1 MRQEAIVCF
10 QRALQVRPDF
20 AMAYGEA
27 ILFLWNIA
35 FALACICAGLAFHL
49 LWL

>member
-27 ILFLWNIA
+27 ICLNA
-35 FALACICAGLAFHL
+35 V
-49 LWL
+49 